1 MFRNLLFPA
10 ETNFHEFA
18 KRLHSGDEAAYEI
31 LISRVG
37 DYIIRYVV
45 TMGFAIQDAEEIWSD
60 LKFKLWR
67 TKCKTYDPNKSSLP
81 CWLKTLAHNL
91 AIDRKRT
98 DERASLL
105 ALDEARYVK
114 ALLHS
119 PDEKYCGQWDWE
131 LAEKAINALPKRDRQ
146 VVHLRSVQ
154 GCTYAEISQI
164 TGESEA
170 AVGMHIHRIIQRLRP
185 NVERL
190 NKNGTGSK
198 DREFNASG
206 TERRGAGRTDPAEV

>member
-10 ETNFHEFA
+10 ETNFHELA
-18 KRLHSGDEAAYEI
+18 KRLHSGDEATYDFV
-31 LISRVG
+31 ISQVG
-37 DYIIRYVV
+37 DYIIR
-45 TMGFAIQDAEEIWSD
+45 TLMGMGFSLEDAKD
-60 LKFKLWR
+60 LLGDISLKLWR
-67 TKCKTYDPNKSSLP
+67 TQCKTYDPQKSSLP
-81 CWLKTLAHNL
+81 CWLKTLAHNV
-91 AIDRKRT
+91 AIDRKRR

-114 ALLHS
+114 ALLQS

-131 LAEKAINALPKRDRQ
+131 LAEKWINALPKRDRH

-154 GCTYAEISQI
+154 GCTYSEISQI

-170 AVGMHIHRIIQRLRP
+170 AVGMHIRRIIERLRP

-190 NKNGTGSK
+190 KKNGTGPK
-198 DREFNASG
+198 DREPNSS
-206 TERRGAGRTDPAEV
+206 